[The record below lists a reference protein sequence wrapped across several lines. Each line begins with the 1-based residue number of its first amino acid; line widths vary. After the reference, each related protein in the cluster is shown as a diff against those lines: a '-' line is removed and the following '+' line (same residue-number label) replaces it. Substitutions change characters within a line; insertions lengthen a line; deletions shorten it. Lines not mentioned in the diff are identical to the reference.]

1 MRELRHYPV
10 VGPVDRTRVA
20 GAHSGCVFPSRTFME
35 NFVAR
40 HAATM
45 TMAPSLW
52 PARKASAPPKRR
64 RRGSSGTMY
73 VSFLCLCAIVLVFS
87 ISCRDD
93 TGTVQPVS
101 GGFQDVA
108 PTETPTVA
116 TEPKPT
122 ETPPQSVP
130 TSPVAEPTRQDQQ
143 PTVAA
148 EPTPAAKPTVTVET
162 PESNGAPTRAAGPW
176 FNDIAVSGT
185 TETVALPRH
194 HYEPVVNIG
203 FDYLYGELFEA
214 DGCLRISFLSTNE
227 IDQIPDGIW
236 IIWPPGFTARRVA
249 GVIEVVSQ
257 DGLLMARVGDR
268 VRISGEGPKELVDD
282 PEFWDWSEDAV
293 RDCAGFQWLVGDEV
307 SVVTDEPRTIVSDAG
322 IVVPRVGHQEG
333 AHSAPAALARARLVL
348 RGRCL
353 RLENTRGGTEYVVV
367 WPPGFRV
374 DVRGNRVVVTNGG
387 GAVIVRVGDKF
398 KSGGGVATVP
408 DFPDTQDCSGEG
420 WWAYEVLPLD

>member
-1 MRELRHYPV
+1 
-10 VGPVDRTRVA
+10 
-20 GAHSGCVFPSRTFME
+20 
-35 NFVAR
+35 
-40 HAATM
+40 
-45 TMAPSLW
+45 
-52 PARKASAPPKRR
+52 
-64 RRGSSGTMY
+64 MY

-93 TGTVQPVS
+93 AEAVQPVS
-101 GGFQDVA
+101 GGFQDG
-108 PTETPTVA
+108 PPMETPVVA

-122 ETPPQSVP
+122 EMPPQSVLAPPVAETKGVAAPAGRTPEATPAAQP
-130 TSPVAEPTRQDQQ
+130 TVLTMDATDVAEPTL
-143 PTVAA
+143 
-148 EPTPAAKPTVTVET
+148 AAKPTVAVET
-162 PESNGAPTRAAGPW
+162 PGGNGAPTRAAGPW

-214 DGCLRISFLSTNE
+214 DGCLRISFLNTNE

-408 DFPDTQDCSGEG
+408 DFPDTQDCSGKG

>member
-1 MRELRHYPV
+1 
-10 VGPVDRTRVA
+10 
-20 GAHSGCVFPSRTFME
+20 
-35 NFVAR
+35 
-40 HAATM
+40 
-45 TMAPSLW
+45 
-52 PARKASAPPKRR
+52 
-64 RRGSSGTMY
+64 MY
-73 VSFLCLCAIVLVFS
+73 SSFLCLCAIVLVFS
-87 ISCRDD
+87 MSCRDD
-93 TGTVQPVS
+93 AGTVQPVS

-122 ETPPQSVP
+122 EKPPQSVP
-130 TSPVAEPTRQDQQ
+130 TSPVAEPSRQDQR

-148 EPTPAAKPTVTVET
+148 ELTPAAKPTVAVET
-162 PESNGAPTRAAGPW
+162 PGGNGAPTRAAGPW
-176 FNDIAVSGT
+176 ANDIAVSGT
-185 TETVALPRH
+185 TGAVALPRH
-194 HYEPVVNIG
+194 HYEPVVNAG

-214 DGCLRISFLSTNE
+214 DGCLRISYLGPHAE
-227 IDQIPDGIW
+227 DHIPAGIW
-236 IIWPPGFTARRVA
+236 LIWPPGFTARLVDD
-249 GVIEVVSQ
+249 VIEVVSQ
-257 DGLLMARVGDR
+257 DGLLVATVGEM
-268 VRISGEGPKELVDD
+268 VRISGEWGREIRDD
-282 PEFWDWSEDAV
+282 PAYWDWSQNAV
-293 RDCAGFQWLVGDEV
+293 SDCAGFHWLVGDEV
-307 SVVTDEPRTIVSDAG
+307 SVVTDEPRTILSDAG
-322 IVVPRVGHQEG
+322 IVVPRVKHQEG